1 MLTRFISVL
10 GFVLSV
16 HGCSTLTSMQ
26 TARTTKKGKSTA
38 YFALGSQGIRFTK
51 KGGDA
56 NESDVQTA
64 IEKIRV
70 PILEGG
76 FRHGF
81 SESWDAGARYAL
93 IPGTIG
99 LDTKYALNGLST
111 PFGTAVG
118 LGLDYTSFG
127 SKGSSSSA
135 KITIIDTSVPFYMSY
150 DFAETSAF
158 YFTPRFIYRTVSSKY
173 SGESDSKLTSAP
185 MFGGAI
191 GVMLG
196 WFAAEYSMVS
206 SFGGQSSAIIDQI
219 TFGVRINVGEINH
232 HSQYAKLTRKASQPS
247 EDISDEPNDSS
258 TEVIDE
264 GRKTEKATRNGKN
277 KSKKIR

>member
-1 MLTRFISVL
+1 
-10 GFVLSV
+10 
-16 HGCSTLTSMQ
+16 MQ
-26 TARTTKKGKSTA
+26 TARTAKKGKSNA

-51 KGGDA
+51 KGGGA
-56 NESDVQTA
+56 NESDIQTA

-70 PILEGG
+70 PILEGA

-81 SESWDAGARYAL
+81 GDSWDAGARYAL

-99 LDTKYALNGLST
+99 LDTKYALIGPST
-111 PFGTAVG
+111 PFGTAIG
-118 LGLDYTSFG
+118 LRLDYTSFG

-135 KITIIDTSVPFYMSY
+135 KITVIDTSVPFYMSY

-173 SGESDSKLTSAP
+173 SGESNSKLASTP

-196 WFAAEYSMVS
+196 WFAAEYSMAS
-206 SFGGQSSAIIDQI
+206 SFGGQSSAIVDQI
-219 TFGVRINVGEINH
+219 TFGVRLNVGEINH
-232 HSQYAKLTRKASQPS
+232 HSQYAKSTRKGSQLP
-247 EDISDEPNDSS
+247 EVITNEPQESS
-258 TEVIDE
+258 TEVNDE
-264 GRKTEKATRNGKN
+264 GSKPEKNPKNRKN
-277 KSKKIR
+277 KSKKMK